1 MGWEVLCMSVVCC
14 KVIVYDVGAIFD
26 VNTRLN
32 GISSLL
38 LMLYISSYA
47 FEVY

>member
-1 MGWEVLCMSVVCC
+1 MSVVCC
-14 KVIVYDVGAIFD
+14 KVTVYDVGAVFD
-26 VNTRLN
+26 VNTDWY
-32 GISSLL
+32 GISCLL